1 MFSMLEVTIRE
12 STVMKKKTVDYLKIP
27 AGAEQDL
34 KFNFSI
40 R

>member
-1 MFSMLEVTIRE
+1 MLEVPIRE
-12 STVMKKKTVDYLKIP
+12 FTVMKKKTVDYLKMP

-34 KFNFSI
+34 KFNLSI